1 MTKHNCTC
9 DCKELIIEMLKSNAE
24 QSKLLSAQNAVMAKI
39 VDQNSELMSYI
50 NSETDAEETQNL
62 KTLD

>member
-1 MTKHNCTC
+1 MTKHNCAC
-9 DCKELIIEMLKSNAE
+9 DCKELIIELLKSNAE
-24 QSKLLSAQNAVMAKI
+24 QSRVMAKI

-50 NSETDAEETQNL
+50 NTETDAEETQNL